1 MAGTNAPCFP
11 NVPCFTPAVAIAPA
25 DTTVNKTLR
34 TVTSSN
40 GEILARLRA
49 TSTDSVAQTLQFTRN
64 VSGVDYVIGES
75 QVPAGAGTNG
85 TTPWKDVLADI
96 NAGNPITLAPG
107 EVLKVRSKVTVTT
120 ACQVNVLCE
129 GVPL

>member
-1 MAGTNAPCFP
+1 MAGPFFP
-11 NVPCFTPAVAIAPA
+11 NVPCFTPAVSIAPA

-34 TVTSSN
+34 TVASAN

-49 TSTDSVAQTLQFTRN
+49 TSTDTAAQTLQFTRN
-64 VSGVDYVIGES
+64 VGGVDYVIGES

-85 TTPWKDVLADI
+85 STVWKDVLADI

-107 EVLKVRSKVTVTT
+107 EILKVRSKVTVTA
-120 ACQVNVLCE
+120 ACAINVLCE